1 MFVMFLIGSLAFHI
15 FILSILTQRGR
26 EWLYSHQKIAFVLVL
41 ATDALMLK
49 FVGASAEAGMA
60 NMIGGVIVELW
71 IIMMGYIMR
80 SQGRRVEVVAKRK
93 FGIPVGVSLE
103 EV

>member
-1 MFVMFLIGSLAFHI
+1 MFLIGSLAFHV
-15 FILSILTQRGR
+15 FILTILSQKGR
-26 EWLYSHQKIAFVLVL
+26 EWLYSHQKAAFILVL

-60 NMIGGVIVELW
+60 NMVGGVIVELW
-71 IIMMGYIMR
+71 IIMMGYVMR
-80 SQGRRVEVVAKRK
+80 SQGRRVEIVAKRK
-93 FGIPVGVSLE
+93 LGIPVGACLK